1 MGASPP
7 RGVHLSEVQKSLLE
21 QAAKDQVIQ
30 TQLKLR
36 LNGEQETRLVQWL
49 WNLTGVW
56 NWAIKKI
63 ENDARDSIYYSPKV
77 FQNLLAGHGE
87 KMEIPSHTLQGI
99 LSQAHLAWSR
109 CFKKTAKKPHL
120 KGARNK
126 LSSIPFPDPIKPAI
140 GTHISL
146 PGMGKLR
153 FHKQDIPA
161 GQIKCG
167 RIIKRSSGW
176 YLCLFIAADR
186 EKIARTGD
194 GVVGIDPGFKNLI
207 TLSTGEKV
215 PHPREAEKTE
225 QRLAQAQRGHDK
237 HLAARLQERRAN
249 QVKDRNHKL
258 SLRLVRE
265 NKFIAFSGDNH
276 KGVAKLFGKS
286 VSSSAHYQLRQMLT
300 YKSRSG
306 GTKYVETDPPFSTMT
321 CSDCGALTGPH
332 GLGGLAVRNW
342 VCSACG
348 ALHDRDGNAAINTLN
363 SGLGISHEVLCAT
376 GS

>member
-1 MGASPP
+1 M
-7 RGVHLSEVQKSLLE
+7 
-21 QAAKDQVIQ
+21 IQ
-30 TQLKLR
+30 SQLKLR
-36 LNGEQETRLVQWL
+36 LNRKQETTVVQWL

-63 ENDARDSIYYSPKV
+63 ENDAHDSIYYSPKD

-87 KMEIPSHTLQGI
+87 KLEIPSHTLQGI
-99 LSQAHLAWSR
+99 LAQAHLAWSR
-109 CFKKTAKKPHL
+109 CFKKTAKRPHF
-120 KGARNK
+120 KGVRNK
-126 LSSIPFPDPIKPAI
+126 LNSIPFPDPIKPPT

-161 GQIKCG
+161 GKIKCG
-167 RIIKRSSGW
+167 RIIKRASGW

-186 EKIARTGD
+186 EKIDRVAD
-194 GVVGIDPGFKNLI
+194 GQIGIDPGFKNLL

-225 QRLAQAQRGHDK
+225 QRIAQAQRGHDK
-237 HLAARLQERRAN
+237 NLAARLQERRAN

-258 SLRLVRE
+258 SLRLVKE
-265 NKFIAFSGDNH
+265 NKFIAFSKDNI
-276 KGVAKLFGKS
+276 KGIAHRFGKS
-286 VSSSAHYQLRQMLT
+286 VSSSGHYQLRSMLK
-300 YKSRSG
+300 YKSSSC
-306 GTKYVETDPPFSTMT
+306 GTEYVEPASPYSTMR
-321 CSDCGALTGPH
+321 CSDCFALTGPT
-332 GLGGLAVRNW
+332 GLGNLAVRQW

-348 ALHDRDGNAAINTLN
+348 ALHDRDGNAAINTFIA
-363 SGLGISHEVLCAT
+363 GVGMTHEVLCAT